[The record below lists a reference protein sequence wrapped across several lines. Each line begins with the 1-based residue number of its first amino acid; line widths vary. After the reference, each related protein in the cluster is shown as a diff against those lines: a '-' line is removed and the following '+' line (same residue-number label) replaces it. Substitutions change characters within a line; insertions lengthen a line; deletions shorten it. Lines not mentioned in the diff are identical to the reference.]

1 MRYLI
6 LFAVISFT
14 VLGCFTSQSFAEKG
28 GLSIHHEVR
37 SVTHGETETT
47 ALLDVTVG
55 NASEDDLSDVTL
67 TFNENGL
74 FIEPKGQELYIGSL
88 AAGEEITSSWEITA
102 HPNPQLESF
111 LSGDIAVTANAF
123 DADAQSITIQ
133 VNSQGGAK

>member
-1 MRYLI
+1 MKHLI

-14 VLGCFTSQSFAEKG
+14 VLSCLTSQSFAESE
-28 GLSIHHEVR
+28 GLSIRHEVR

-55 NASEDDLSDVTL
+55 NSGESDLSDVTL

-74 FIEPKGQELYIGSL
+74 FVEPATQELYIGSL
-88 AAGEEITSSWEITA
+88 AAGEEVMSSWEIVS

-111 LSGDIAVTANAF
+111 LSGNISLTATAF
-123 DADAQSITIQ
+123 DADGQNITIQ
-133 VNSQGGAK
+133 ANSRGGAE